1 MDRGATPDKLATAP
15 ERDEVAAYR
24 STRMA
29 MTKASRPARKPSK
42 KTTPK
47 KSSPSSPPSH
57 VPTQGL
63 YGWITHTDLASSD
76 PAATK
81 AWCVKVLGWTFKPS
95 FPMPG
100 GGEYHLFAY
109 SEKGGGGIRP
119 NNPPEMPGS
128 LPYVHVADARAAF
141 EKALREGAEEMMPP
155 TRVMEGVTV
164 AIVRAPG
171 GVPIGFSGP

>member
-1 MDRGATPDKLATAP
+1 MSSREPAP
-15 ERDEVAAYR
+15 EGETNQPREEEPR
-24 STRMA
+24 HEH
-29 MTKASRPARKPSK
+29 TK
-42 KTTPK
+42 
-47 KSSPSSPPSH
+47 
-57 VPTQGL
+57 GL

-81 AWCVKVLGWTFKPS
+81 EWCAKVLGWTFKPP

-100 GGEYHLFAY
+100 GGQMHLFAY
-109 SEKGGGGIRP
+109 SEQGGGVVRR
-119 NNPPEMPGS
+119 NNPPEQPGS
-128 LPYVHVADARAAF
+128 LPYVHVEDAYAAF
-141 EKALREGAEEMMPP
+141 DAALREGAEEMLPP